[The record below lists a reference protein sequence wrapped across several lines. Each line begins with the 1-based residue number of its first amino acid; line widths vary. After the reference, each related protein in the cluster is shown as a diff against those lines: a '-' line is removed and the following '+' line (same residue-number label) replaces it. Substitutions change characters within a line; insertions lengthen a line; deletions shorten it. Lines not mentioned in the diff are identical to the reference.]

1 MVELILCRLHF
12 LGGIEPINKV
22 GQKTYVQFL
31 FGLELPASCQESW
44 LEDFARWEWLQK
56 LNPVKRNN
64 SNVSLFDT
72 GRLVL
77 LALIIKN
84 EFATINKKRVNQHI
98 LGGSKLILGEMLNN
112 WGWMVTFLGSDNMF
126 GHQTLVDEIWCNP
139 LNRSSNVQPT
149 SKAFCQNWK
158 WTSPIFC
165 EI

>member
-1 MVELILCRLHF
+1 MQVAFFGGYRTHKLGWTKNVCSVSIWIGTPCLLPRVLARRLRQMRMAS
-12 LGGIEPINKV
+12 KV
-22 GQKTYVQFL
+22 KSGQKEQLKCFS
-31 FGLELPASCQESW
+31 FWHRKIGAISSHHKKW
-44 LEDFARWEWLQK
+44 I
-56 LNPVKRNN
+56 RN
-64 SNVSLFDT
+64 
-72 GRLVL
+72 
-77 LALIIKN
+77 
-84 EFATINKKRVNQHI
+84 NKKRVNQHI

-112 WGWMVTFLGSDNMF
+112 WGWMVTFLGSDNML